1 MSHRMTDTD
10 HGEPH
15 SARESRPPHWT
26 LPEQL
31 FAGLGAVVVLGL
43 LGRSGLSRTALVA
56 TGLWTVYVC
65 GVVRTTPAS
74 RWRLLINY
82 IAICAF
88 YGGSSF
94 AIEALRLPLH
104 QEQLLAAD
112 RALFGETPGVA
123 WQGAAPGWLNDLL
136 SAAYLSYH
144 VYLHW
149 VLAEVL
155 WKSDE
160 RRAAYSRVL
169 FTAFGVG
176 FIGYFVFP
184 AGDPRVA
191 FPELYADPVAGGWLT
206 QLTRWI
212 VGNLA
217 AKYDAFPSVH
227 ILVTTVMLAADWRWN
242 RTRWWCML
250 GPSLLMVASTVLLR
264 LHFAVDLLAGAGL
277 AVGVLAVVRIPEIR
291 LDD

>member
-1 MSHRMTDTD
+1 MTDMD
-10 HGEPH
+10 QIDPH
-15 SARESRPPHWT
+15 SAIESNRHRWT

-43 LGRSGLSRTALVA
+43 LWRSVASGTAGA
-56 TGLWTVYVC
+56 AACFWAAYVL
-65 GVVRTTPAS
+65 GVVRTSSTS
-74 RWRLLINY
+74 RLRLLINY
-82 IAICAF
+82 FAVCAF

-104 QEQLLAAD
+104 HDQLLAWD

-123 WQGAAPGWLNDLL
+123 WQGVAPGWLNDLL
-136 SAAYLSYH
+136 SAGYLSYH

-149 VLAEVL
+149 VLAEAL
-155 WKSDE
+155 WKTDAQ
-160 RRAAYSRVL
+160 RGAYSRVL
-169 FTAFGVG
+169 FTAFAVG

-184 AGDPRVA
+184 ASDPRVA
-191 FPELYADPVAGGWLT
+191 FPEMYRLPVDGGLMT
-206 QLTRWI
+206 QFTHWI

-227 ILVTTVMLAADWRWN
+227 ILVTTAMLACDWRWY
-242 RTRWWCML
+242 RSRLWIMAVPTL
-250 GPSLLMVASTVLLR
+250 FMVASTLLLR

-277 AVGVLAVVRIPEIR
+277 AVGVLTLVRIHEIR
-291 LDD
+291 IDE